1 MKFKKTIALL
11 LCLASVA
18 GMTACGKKDSGL
30 NYPDRGYATADKDSW
45 EQIEEGDGDVTVYW
59 YVDSSSYSNPASLE
73 TKVGNYVYKKTG
85 IKIEWMKP
93 LDETGSML
101 STMIA
106 GNNLPD
112 VISVGAGSEERF
124 NLPLQGYVYPID
136 DLAEKYA
143 PTLLNRIDKDIRSCF
158 VQKDGKIYGLP
169 NQFYTTD
176 DMNAYKQQE
185 GSTIISNG
193 ALVARKD
200 WLEEYI
206 SYKKSQDSSWTD
218 KQATT
223 PEGFTEMCKWVKD
236 EKGINNDAP
245 TLLLSPFRGTAS
257 STAMRWIMQYFCV
270 PREDSNGNLVR
281 ENTDEK
287 YQEALWFLNNLYR
300 EKIIY
305 SGNFSVTSSA
315 TGGLISNGTP
325 FAFLGSP
332 QDYEA
337 QFKSAATKGVEYVPI
352 VLTNSDGDVPQF
364 TSLAGK
370 GGWRFSMI
378 TNNCKRP
385 DRVIKLFDFLMSDEG
400 QSLFFGIENEEYEY
414 EVRPGEVKD
423 GKTYKYGKIKWTEK
437 TWKDIQNSQTAS
449 YGFFYFNPLV
459 NPMYPRLAGPN
470 GEILNTYSN
479 YVLYNLKAA
488 LTDYVYVA
496 DAFAY
501 VRDANDPD
509 YQEMTDI
516 NSNIS
521 NVYAMQIPKIISA
534 KTEQEAKNIYDAMI
548 KQADNLGAKKL
559 YEFDNATFKKFKE
572 SLGITW
578 GFPPNDPNSCYK
590 DLQVTSLFGNLAYNK
605 TIPDDIVRK

>member
-1 MKFKKTIALL
+1 MKGKKTIAML
-11 LCLASVA
+11 LCLASIMSV
-18 GMTACGKKDSGL
+18 TACGGNGISL
-30 NYPDRGYATADKDSW
+30 NYPDRGYATADKNSW
-45 EQIEEGDGDVTVYW
+45 EQIEEGDGDITVHW
-59 YVDSSSYSNPASLE
+59 YVHSTSYTNPASLD
-73 TKVGNYVYKKTG
+73 TKVGNYVYQKTG
-85 IKIEWMKP
+85 VKIEWMKP
-93 LDETGSML
+93 QDDTGAML

-124 NLPLQGYVYPID
+124 NLPLEGYVYPID

-143 PTLLNRIDKDIRSCF
+143 PTLLNRIDKDIRACF
-158 VQKDGKIYGLP
+158 VQGDGKIYGLP

-200 WLEEYI
+200 WLDEYI
-206 SYKKSQDSSWTD
+206 AYKKSEDPTWTD
-218 KQATT
+218 KEATT
-223 PEGFTEMCKWVKD
+223 PDGFAEMCQWVKD
-236 EKGINNDAP
+236 EKGISNDTP
-245 TLLLSPFRGTAS
+245 TLLLSPFQGAS
-257 STAMRWIMQYFCV
+257 LSTAMRWIMQYFCV
-270 PREDSNGNLVR
+270 PREDKDGNLVR
-281 ENTDEK
+281 ENTNEK
-287 YQEALWFLNNLYR
+287 YQEALWFLNRLYR

-305 SGNFSVTSSA
+305 SGNFTVTSA
-315 TGGLISNGTP
+315 TTGGLIANGTP

-337 QFKSAATKGVEYVPI
+337 HFKSAATKGIEYVPI
-352 VLTNSDGDVPQF
+352 IITNKDGDAPQL

-378 TNNCKRP
+378 TNKCERP

-400 QSLFFGIENEEYEY
+400 QSLFFGLENEEYEY

-437 TWKDIQNSQTAS
+437 TWKDIQNSQTQS

-479 YVLYNLKAA
+479 YVLYNLKAS
-488 LTDYVYVA
+488 LNDYVYVA

-501 VRDANDPD
+501 VRDANDPR
-509 YQEMTDI
+509 YEEMVR
-516 NSNIS
+516 NSSSITS
-521 NVYAMQIPKIISA
+521 VYTTQIPKILTSETDQKA
-534 KTEQEAKNIYDAMI
+534 KEIYYSMIEQI
-548 KQADNLGAKKL
+548 DNMGAKEL
-559 YEFDNATFKKFKE
+559 HEFDNEMFKKFKT

-578 GFPPNDPNSCYK
+578 GFPPNDPNSGYSK
-590 DLQVTSLFGNLAYNK
+590 LKVDSLFGNSAYNK
-605 TIPDDIVRK
+605 EIPDDIIRK